1 MKYILQIPKKVAVL
15 MVAALLLFLPH
26 ACQRDLLDVVPV
38 NTLADATAFA
48 TPDRFLSNLNGIYA
62 QLKSGQF
69 YGGRFLVY
77 NDVRGEEF
85 LNETGN
91 GVTAL
96 QTWNHSVFESSN
108 EVNNLWN
115 AAYQTINSCN
125 IYIDRA
131 DKNRSVVGND
141 ALVDQY
147 IAEAKAIRALCYH
160 SLARMYCPPYI
171 DAANNSDRNKYGLP
185 LRLRPE
191 IGPENNDL
199 PRSTVT
205 EVYNQILSDLNEA
218 EPKLAANLGS
228 ALLNTTRIHRN
239 TAIALKARVYMGMQQ
254 YGNALNELNKLVPAA
269 PPFKAPSGV
278 AHELQANVKSVF
290 SSPYTTTESMFSMP
304 FTSNNLPGTQNG
316 LGSYYNPGPRGIGD
330 YSLNPS
336 GIIGNTTAFP
346 ADDDRRINFV
356 FINPSNNKPYLNKFP
371 TGPEHLD
378 YAPVVRYAEMLLHV
392 AEAEARANNSITQR
406 ALDALNA
413 VRTRSKA
420 PAYSMSDFASVDAFI
435 DAVMTERRIEFL
447 GEGHRAFDIQRLLQT
462 FPAKGPVGPVP
473 PNVSEYIWPI
483 PSGER
488 ATNKAI
494 IPNP

>member
-1 MKYILQIPKKVAVL
+1 MKHIAQIPKKATL
-15 MVAALLLFLPH
+15 FLVAALLFFLPNS
-26 ACQRDLLDVVPV
+26 CRRELLDPVPI

-48 TPDRFLSNLNGIYA
+48 TPDRFLSNLNGLYD

-69 YGGRFLVY
+69 YGGRFLIY

-147 IAEAKAIRALCYH
+147 IAEARFIRALCYH
-160 SLARMYCPPYI
+160 SLARMYCPPYA
-171 DAANNSDRNKYGLP
+171 DAVANPSRNQYGLP

-199 PRSTVT
+199 ARSTVT
-205 EVYNQILSDLNEA
+205 EVYNQILEDLNAA
-218 EPKLAANLGS
+218 EPKLAATNGS
-228 ALLNTTRIHRN
+228 ALLNVTRAHRN
-239 TAIALKARVYMGMQQ
+239 TAIALKARVYMGMQR
-254 YGNALNELNKLVPAA
+254 YSDALTELNKIVPAA

-278 AHELQANVKSVF
+278 PHELQANVKNVF
-290 SSPYTTTESMFSMP
+290 TSPFTTTESILSMP
-304 FTSNNLPGTQNG
+304 FTSNDLPGTQNG

-330 YSLNPS
+330 YSLNPA
-336 GIIGNTTAFP
+336 GIIGDTVAFP
-346 ADDDRRINFV
+346 SNDARRQFV
-356 FINPSNNKPYLNKFP
+356 LLHTNNKPYLNKFP
-371 TGPEHLD
+371 LGPEHLD
-378 YAPVVRYAEMLLHV
+378 YAPVLRYAEMLLHV
-392 AEAEARANNSITQR
+392 AEAEARVNGVNQR
-406 ALDALNA
+406 AVDALNA
-413 VRTRSKA
+413 VRSRSNPA
-420 PAYSMSDFASVDAFI
+420 PAYTTSDFPSVDAFI
-435 DAVMTERRIEFL
+435 DVVLKERRVEFL
-447 GEGHRAFDIQRLLQT
+447 GEGHRAFDIQRLLLP
-462 FPAKGPVGPVP
+462 FPAKGPVGAVP

>member
-1 MKYILQIPKKVAVL
+1 MNYIAQIPKKAAVL
-15 MVAALLLFLPH
+15 AVAALLLFLPH
-26 ACQRDLLDVVPV
+26 SCRRELLDPVPI

-96 QTWNHSVFESSN
+96 QTWNHTVFESSN

-147 IAEAKAIRALCYH
+147 IAEARFIRALCYH
-160 SLARMYCPPYI
+160 SLARMYCPPYA
-171 DAANNSDRNKYGLP
+171 DVVANPSRNQYGLP

-191 IGPENNDL
+191 TTSENNDL
-199 PRSTVT
+199 ARSPVT
-205 EVYNQILSDLNEA
+205 EVYRQILEDLNAA
-218 EPKLAANLGS
+218 EPKLAANNGS
-228 ALLNTTRIHRN
+228 ALLNVTRAHRN
-239 TAIALKARVYMGMQQ
+239 TAIALKARVYMGMQR
-254 YGNALNELNKLVPAA
+254 YSDALTELNKIVPNTA
-269 PPFKAPSGV
+269 PFKAPTGV
-278 AHELQANVKSVF
+278 AHELQTNVKNVF
-290 SSPYTTTESMFSMP
+290 TSPFTTTESIFSMP
-304 FTSNNLPGTQNG
+304 FTPNNLPGTQNG

-330 YSLNPS
+330 FSLNPQ
-336 GIIGNTTAFP
+336 GIIGNTNAFP
-346 ADDDRRINFV
+346 ANDARRQFV
-356 FINPSNNKPYLNKFP
+356 LMHTNNKPYLNKFP
-371 TGPEHLD
+371 LGPEHLD
-378 YAPVVRYAEMLLHV
+378 YAPVLRYAEMLLHV
-392 AEAEARANNSITQR
+392 AEAEARVNGINNR
-406 ALDALNA
+406 ALETLNA
-413 VRTRSKA
+413 VRSRSNPA
-420 PAYSMSDFASVDAFI
+420 PAYTAADFASVNDFI
-435 DAVMTERRIEFL
+435 NAVLTERRIEFL
-447 GEGHRAFDIQRLLQT
+447 GEGHRAFDIQRLLQP
-462 FPAKGPVGPVP
+462 FPAKGPVGAVAPT
-473 PNVSEYIWPI
+473 VSEYIWPI

>member
-1 MKYILQIPKKVAVL
+1 MKYIAQIPKKAAVL
-15 MVAALLLFLPH
+15 FVAALLLFLPH
-26 ACQRDLLDVVPV
+26 SCRRELLDPVPI

-48 TPDRFLSNLNGIYA
+48 TPDRFLSNLNGIYS

-96 QTWNHSVFESSN
+96 QTWNHTVFESSN
-108 EVNNLWN
+108 EVNNLWS

-131 DKNRSVVGND
+131 DRNRSVVGND

-147 IAEAKAIRALCYH
+147 IAEARFLRALCYH
-160 SLARMYCPPYI
+160 SLARMYCPPYA
-171 DAANNSDRNKYGLP
+171 DVVANASRNQFGLP

-191 IGPENNDL
+191 TTSENNDL

-205 EVYNQILSDLNEA
+205 EVYDQILADLNAA
-218 EPKLAANLGS
+218 EPKLAATNGS
-228 ALLNTTRIHRN
+228 ALLNVTRAHRN
-239 TAIALKARVYMGMQQ
+239 TAIALKARVYMGMQR
-254 YGNALNELNKLVPAA
+254 YNDALTELNKIVPATA
-269 PPFKAPSGV
+269 PFKAPSGV
-278 AHELQANVKSVF
+278 PHELQANIRNVF
-290 SSPYTTTESMFSMP
+290 SSPYTTTESIFSMP

-330 YSLNPS
+330 FSLNPK
-336 GIIGNTTAFP
+336 GIIGDSAAFP
-346 ADDDRRINFV
+346 GNDARRQFV
-356 FINPSNNKPYLNKFP
+356 LVHTNNKPYLNKFP

-378 YAPVVRYAEMLLHV
+378 YAPVLRYAEMLLHV
-392 AEAEARANNSITQR
+392 AEAEARANNSVTPR
-406 ALDALNA
+406 ALAALNA
-413 VRTRSKA
+413 VRSRSNPA
-420 PAYSMSDFASVDAFI
+420 PAYTAADFATVGSFI
-435 DAVMTERRIEFL
+435 NAVLTERRIEFL
-447 GEGHRAFDIQRLLQT
+447 GEGHRAFDIQRLLEP
-462 FPAKGPVGPVP
+462 FPPKGPVGAVP
-473 PNVSEYIWPI
+473 PTVSEYLWPI

>member
-1 MKYILQIPKKVAVL
+1 MAT
-15 MVAALLLFLPH
+15 ALLLLFSTNS
-26 ACQRDLLDVVPV
+26 CRRELLDPVPI

-108 EVNNLWN
+108 EVNNLWS

-147 IAEAKAIRALCYH
+147 IAEARFIRALCYH
-160 SLARMYCPPYI
+160 SLARMYCPPYA
-171 DAANNSDRNKYGLP
+171 DVVANPSRNQYGLP

-199 PRSTVT
+199 ARSTVT
-205 EVYNQILSDLNEA
+205 EVYNQILDDLNAA
-218 EPKLAANLGS
+218 EPKLAAS
-228 ALLNTTRIHRN
+228 HATALLNVTRAHRN

-254 YGNALNELNKLVPAA
+254 YSNALTELNKIVPANA
-269 PPFKAPSGV
+269 PFKSPSGV
-278 AHELQANVKSVF
+278 AHELQANVKNVF
-290 SSPYTTTESMFSMP
+290 TSPFTTAESIFSMP

-330 YSLNPS
+330 YSLNPA
-336 GIIGNTTAFP
+336 GIIGDSAAFP
-346 ADDDRRINFV
+346 GNDARRQFV
-356 FINPSNNKPYLNKFP
+356 LIHTNNKPYLNKFP
-371 TGPEHLD
+371 LGPEHLD
-378 YAPVVRYAEMLLHV
+378 YAPVLRYAEMLLHV
-392 AEAEARANNSITQR
+392 AEAEARVNGINNR
-406 ALDALNA
+406 ALAALNA
-413 VRTRSKA
+413 VRGRSNPS
-420 PAYSMSDFASVDAFI
+420 PAYTAADFATTDDFI
-435 DAVMTERRIEFL
+435 QAVLKERRIEFL
-447 GEGHRAFDIQRLLQT
+447 GEGHRAFDIQRLLQP
-462 FPAKGPVGPVP
+462 FPAKGPVGAVP
-473 PNVSEYIWPI
+473 PTVSEYLWPI
-483 PSGER
+483 PSTER

>member
-1 MKYILQIPKKVAVL
+1 MKYTVQIPKTVALLVT
-15 MVAALLLFLPH
+15 AALLIFFPNS
-26 ACQRDLLDVVPV
+26 CRRDLLDPVPI

-48 TPDRFLSNLNGIYA
+48 TPDRFLSNLNGLYA

-96 QTWNHSVFESSN
+96 QTWNHSVFESSS
-108 EVNNLWN
+108 EVINLWT

-131 DKNRSVVGND
+131 DRNRSVVGND

-147 IAEAKAIRALCYH
+147 IAEARFLRALCYH

-171 DAANNSDRNKYGLP
+171 DAINNPERNKYGLP

-191 IGPENNDL
+191 IGPGNNDL
-199 PRSTVT
+199 ARSTVT
-205 EVYNQILSDLNEA
+205 QVYNQILEDLNAA
-218 EPKLAANLGS
+218 EPKLAANHGT
-228 ALLNTTRIHRN
+228 ALLNVTRAHRN
-239 TAIALKARVYMGMQQ
+239 TAIALKARVYMGMQR
-254 YGNALNELNKLVPAA
+254 YSDALTELNKIVPAA
-269 PPFKAPSGV
+269 PPFRAPSGV
-278 AHELQANVKSVF
+278 PHELQANIRNVF
-290 SSPYTTTESMFSMP
+290 APPYTTSESIFSMP

-330 YSLNPS
+330 YSLNPK
-336 GIIGNTTAFP
+336 GIIGDSVAFP
-346 ADDDRRINFV
+346 GNDARRQFV
-356 FINPSNNKPYLNKFP
+356 LIHTNNKPYLNKFP

-378 YAPVVRYAEMLLHV
+378 YAPVLRYAEMLLHV
-392 AEAEARANNSITQR
+392 AEAEARVNGINAR
-406 ALDALNA
+406 ALAALNA
-413 VRTRSKA
+413 VRLRSNPSAA
-420 PAYSMSDFASVDAFI
+420 PYTSASFASVDAFI
-435 DAVMTERRIEFL
+435 DAVLKERRVEFL
-447 GEGHRAFDIQRLLQT
+447 GEGHRAFDIQRLLLP
-462 FPAKGPVGPVP
+462 FPAKGPVGSVA

-483 PSGER
+483 PSTER
-488 ATNKAI
+488 TANKLI